1 MRPYRHKLW
10 ITLEGCE
17 SSRVMYVLDPL
28 HDYAIVHALP
38 DVMQRIAVSN
48 PDAPLPTLR
57 ETGKIETGRGQ
68 TGRLIIPDSYATD
81 GVGADSGT
89 SAKRGEAVT
98 TLLAGRVLAVGP
110 GKHREGMF
118 IAPTIKPRD
127 VVLFMPRTVSYSF
140 SVHGR
145 SIKIVPYHEL
155 VATMREVA
163 VTSPEWVAFLAL
175 VEGAAANDSQ
185 QSAAE
190 AV

>member
-1 MRPYRHKLW
+1 
-10 ITLEGCE
+10 
-17 SSRVMYVLDPL
+17 MYVLDPL

-38 DVMQRIAVSN
+38 DVMQRIASSD
-48 PDAPLPTLR
+48 PDLALPTVR
-57 ETGKIETGRGQ
+57 DTGKVATGAGQ
-68 TGRLIIPDSYATD
+68 TGRIILTD
-81 GVGADSGT
+81 AMAADGLAADSGT

-110 GKHREGMF
+110 GKHREGLF
-118 IAPTIKPRD
+118 ISPTIKPRD

-163 VTSPEWVAFLAL
+163 ATSPEWLAFLAL
-175 VEGAAANDSQ
+175 VEGVVANDAQPST
-185 QSAAE
+185 AE

>member
-1 MRPYRHKLW
+1 MF
-10 ITLEGCE
+10 
-17 SSRVMYVLDPL
+17 VLDPL

-48 PDAPLPTLR
+48 PDAPMPSLR
-57 ETGKIETGRGQ
+57 SIGKVETGAGQ
-68 TGRLIIPDSYATD
+68 TGRIIIPDSYASD

-98 TLLAGRVLAVGP
+98 TLLAGRVIAVGP
-110 GKHREGMF
+110 GRHREGMF

-127 VVLFMPRTVSYSF
+127 IVLFMPRTVSHSF

-155 VATMREVA
+155 LATMREVA
-163 VTSPEWVAFLAL
+163 ADHPRWVEFLAL
-175 VEGAAANDSQ
+175 VSEAVANDAQ
-185 QSAAE
+185 QSTAE